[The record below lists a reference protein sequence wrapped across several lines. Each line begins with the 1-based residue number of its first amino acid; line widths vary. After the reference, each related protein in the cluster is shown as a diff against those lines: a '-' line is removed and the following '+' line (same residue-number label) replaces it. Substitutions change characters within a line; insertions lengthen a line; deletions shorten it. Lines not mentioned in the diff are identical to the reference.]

1 MDILAHGIWG
11 AIGAKALNK
20 ILERKGKT
28 TRLNPWWTGFWAV
41 FPDLLAFTPLVLFIV
56 WNVIGGDATLGN
68 FRSVAPDAYL
78 NPIQY
83 ALRNLT
89 STLYPLGH
97 SAVTWA
103 VAFIVITVLYNIP
116 RPPSLKLWRAPWELL
131 GWLSH
136 IVIDIGTHPAEFYPT
151 PFLWPVSELRLDGT
165 AWATPTFLVINY
177 ALLFSLLF
185 FLRER
190 RTIKESFSAM
200 TNTKKIFLGL
210 LAVIA
215 VVGAWSTFNRRA
227 AETPA
232 PAPEPVSIEDT
243 ITVKVFYSSQIEN
256 PQVMECNRT
265 YPVER
270 RIARTP
276 AVGRAALEELLRGP
290 TGEEK
295 AAGYFTSLNDG
306 VRINSLT
313 IVDGVARVD
322 FDARMEE
329 GMGGSCRVAAIRSQ
343 ITNTLKQ
350 FSTVHEAVIGVEGRV
365 EDILQP

>member
-1 MDILAHGIWG
+1 MDILAHGLWG

-20 ILERKGKT
+20 TLAKNGKG
-28 TRLNPWWTGFWAV
+28 TRLNVWWTGFWAV

-97 SAVTWA
+97 SAITWA
-103 VAFIVITVLYNIP
+103 IAFGAVWLLLR
-116 RPPSLKLWRAPWELL
+116 RPAWELL

-136 IVIDIGTHPAEFYPT
+136 IAIDIGTHPAEFYPT

-177 ALLFSLLF
+177 ALLFALLF
-185 FLRER
+185 LLRER
-190 RTIKESFSAM
+190 HTIKESFYAM

-215 VVGAWSTFNRRA
+215 IIGAWSTFNRRA
-227 AETPA
+227 GEA
-232 PAPEPVSIEDT
+232 PAPTPEAVSTEDI
-243 ITVKVFYSSQIEN
+243 ITVKVFYSSQVED

-270 RIARTP
+270 HIARTP
-276 AVGRAALEELLRGP
+276 AVARAALEELLKGP
-290 TGEEK
+290 TEEEK
-295 AAGYFTSLNDG
+295 VAGYFTSLNDG

-322 FDARMEE
+322 FDARLEE
-329 GMGGSCRVAAIRSQ
+329 GIGGSCHVAAIRSQ
-343 ITNTLKQ
+343 IASTLRQ
-350 FSTVHEAVIGVEGRV
+350 FPTVNEVIIGVEGRV
-365 EDILQP
+365 EDALQP